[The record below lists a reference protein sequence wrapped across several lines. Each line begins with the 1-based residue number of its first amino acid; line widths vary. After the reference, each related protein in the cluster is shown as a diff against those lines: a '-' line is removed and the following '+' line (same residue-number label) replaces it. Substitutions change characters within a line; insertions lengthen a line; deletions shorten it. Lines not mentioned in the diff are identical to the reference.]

1 MGLIAETPYVISQC
15 CVFPRPPEQFS
26 GWSIGRLIQPGCM
39 LDFLEMPFLDP
50 VNEGAGSKASYVV
63 VFLLN

>member
-1 MGLIAETPYVISQC
+1 MCFQGPLSSLGGGVLAVS
-15 CVFPRPPEQFS
+15 FS
-26 GWSIGRLIQPGCM
+26 LGVL